1 MNTYSYPIDVAWSTA
16 ETIAVIEFLQKI
28 ELAYEKG
35 LPVTEL
41 KEAYKAFKTVIK
53 SIGEEKKIGAE
64 FEKESGYSI
73 YKTIKEMKETPRS
86 IVKM

>member
-41 KEAYKAFKTVIK
+41 ELAYKAFKMVIK
-53 SIGEEKKIGAE
+53 SIGEEKKNW
-64 FEKESGYSI
+64 
-73 YKTIKEMKETPRS
+73 R
-86 IVKM
+86 

>member
-1 MNTYSYPIDVAWSTA
+1 M
-16 ETIAVIEFLQKI
+16 KR
-28 ELAYEKG
+28 
-35 LPVTEL
+35 
-41 KEAYKAFKTVIK
+41 
-53 SIGEEKKIGAE
+53 KKIGAE